1 MENHGRRSVRPRRP
15 TAAKGAYGVR
25 FDPLPRLGET
35 GLVSLSASAQAL
47 TRRTMRQTLINW
59 LSGLI
64 RPAPTRAAR
73 RRRRPFTP
81 SLQIRRLE
89 ERRVLSV
96 DVVDGQT
103 LNIAENS
110 KADTVVG
117 TPSATTD
124 ASAEPLTYSI
134 TAGNDSNAFLINP
147 VSGEIRVADG
157 SLLDFEAH
165 PTWELTVEA
174 HATGDPTQ
182 RDSSVVTIS
191 LTDVSGPAVASFS
204 GNATLNATG
213 DHFTLTSNG
222 TTLWTAGREDVTS
235 LTILGSSAADH
246 LVIDLTGGNPI
257 PDGGI
262 HYDGLT
268 QPDGTVDSLQ
278 LVGTFDSADY
288 RYDDGHNGGIVV
300 TQGGVTGAI
309 EYRNLEPLV
318 NTGPAANIVFTLGAA
333 ADNVVLEEVIPGT
346 LRLRSTDAIPTF
358 ETTTF
363 TAPTTSLTLRAGAGN
378 DRITVTPLTG
388 SFSLTIDGEGGSNT
402 LIVDQTDAVATAP
415 TYTFAGFGFLQTA
428 TPDHAEALNGA
439 LDGGRG
445 VVVTSQPGSLLNIT
459 GFPDSTAGFDP
470 ALSLGRLLNPA
481 VLTGTLGVNLP
492 STNVGTVVRSGIV
505 LSWTG
510 GQTLSE
516 QAGDDF
522 VIYESSS
529 STDGPDAAM
538 VQVHIAGPGGGWT
551 KWRYETADSRA
562 PYGGAGTSGAFA
574 TAFDLADFGLIAGQ
588 SIDQIRYVNMTAADR
603 IEGPGYERVP
613 GDGVLVASGFVIP
626 DDNGLTSNVLPDP
639 GSFASFAYFGNSTF
653 DPDPL
658 YVGALHPLATSGNSN
673 SPDVISVTTSTIT
686 TTRNGTSAPL
696 INYSSF
702 SELDVNTRGGVDAV
716 TIDVAVGLP
725 ATIRVDGGS
734 PTSQDSLTV
743 RGTTGAQSFALSGDA
758 ITTSATTIQIAG
770 VESTII
776 DVSATGTGDAVSV
789 DRSFTLSG
797 NAPKLQ
803 IVGGGTTD
811 HDQLSVDTEYPTS
824 SPAAVQNFTFGGLKF
839 NQSSTP
845 NQLSELGLG
854 TLDGGYGA
862 VITTRPLNS
871 STTPTFVPTPDIV
884 TDVFNPSLSLGALW
898 DRASAATPRYVS
910 LPDGGNNGTA
920 ARGGVAISWDKGRS
934 LTNAAGADFVIYES
948 GDTGPDAFMVQ
959 VHNADTGVWSQWVYH
974 KASAPTAGV
983 YATSFDLAADFG
995 VTGSIDAIRIANLT
1009 AADRVVNASG
1019 EGTVVVGGG
1028 PGTFAPL
1035 DSSNTPFGAGGFD
1048 PDLLYFGVVPSL
1060 GTVTSRNDVV
1070 NVDADSVDVDG
1081 FMAINYAG
1089 LVGLTVD
1096 TGGGA
1101 DSIHAAPS
1109 SNTAY
1114 TIQGDTPDISVN
1126 PGDRLVLDL
1135 SSVTTPTFAATGIGA
1150 GTFTSGNRANILV
1163 SGIDSLGATAPMNV
1177 VVSEAA
1183 NSVAGTTDTFNV
1195 VRNGA
1200 SDEISVNG
1208 QLALRVDRE
1217 AVANL
1222 KVSGSDAADDQL
1234 TIDYSGGT
1242 PVPAGN
1248 ITFTAGSGGNDLL
1261 RYTGGGVTTVTQ
1273 TYANL
1278 TDGNTAVDA
1287 DVVNYTGLE
1296 SITDD
1301 LTAANRNFVYL
1312 ATNNTINFGDDVS
1325 AAGRSQIAG
1334 DHGATTRFQNP
1345 TSALSLDAGSGDDTV
1360 TLARL
1365 DTAFSASLTIRGGAG
1380 NDDIAL
1386 DDNGRGTVGGT
1397 VDWIKFP
1404 LAIDGGGQDEDRLT
1418 IDDTGSTR
1426 DKTYSVS
1433 NVQIGGAGVPA
1444 GAAVAVPGVVPNVNG
1459 AIDGTEWDQVPVAF
1473 DSGAR
1478 PASGSQSILHF
1489 NFATNGGNTTADS
1502 TGNNNTGLLV
1512 EPLGP
1517 QFRVGQGKFGGALD
1531 FDGVDDHAWFQDPA
1545 FDVGTTGTLNF
1556 WVQMDNTG
1564 KRNQFF
1570 EGPDNAGM
1578 EIQFRNTSGGQFY
1591 GRTTT
1596 VGGDFVIRSGPDA
1609 PVAGAWTNLQYTWD
1623 FATKQM
1629 RIYVNGVESSYLSG
1643 STPTDLTWGAI
1654 VSTINGVM
1662 NVGGDPGDAT
1672 RYFDG
1677 RMDDIAWFNT
1687 VLSTA
1692 ERDAL
1697 RTAGVGAAQAD
1708 TADINASGRLNATS
1722 VAGGKLVAYWNLDD
1736 APGTTD
1742 VAGDGGTSIVLHTV
1756 PTTAAFVAGG
1766 KFGGSLDFNDVQH
1779 YAWFQDPTFDVGSK
1793 GTLSFWVQMD
1803 DTTRRNE
1810 FFEGPNDAGFEMQYR
1825 TNSGGQFYGRATTV
1839 GGDFVIRSGPDAP
1852 ATGVWTNLQYTWDFS
1867 TKQMHVYVNGVES
1880 SYLSGST
1887 PNDLTWGAVVST
1899 INGVMMVGRDLGDST
1914 RYFDGRMDDIAWFNT
1929 VLSST
1934 ELSAIRSQSVGTA
1947 QTLTGAGQA
1956 NASGHLTSTNGGGNL
1971 IAYWNLD
1978 NAPGTTV
1985 AAGNGGTS
1993 IALNIGPAAAE
2004 GALFVAGAGPTLP
2017 SGGAPL
2023 NAVIFDGTKDSIRV
2037 ADSTSLDFNKSQGSI
2052 SFWVR
2057 PDQLTVDNSAANGFI
2072 ALAED
2077 SNQQIFV
2084 GISRQQDAGAAFGNA
2099 DFFRRIVF
2107 SPFENTPASNQ
2118 NIVVSNTRLTVGQ
2131 WTQVTVTWD
2140 YASHSAAIYI
2150 NGALDS
2156 TVVNKTSNP
2165 AIWTQAAGNTGDWL
2179 FGDDGKTHTHGL
2191 VGAMADIAVYGNT
2204 LRASEVQSLYQTG
2217 ATDSGSFDLAGARG
2231 RFTWDANYIY
2241 GLVESYP
2248 AGPGTANGP
2257 FDNLELDLY
2266 INNGA
2271 TLAAR
2276 LDASVLVPVNNIAGS
2291 TVAPSGSDVQL
2302 YEFRIPISA
2311 INDGV
2316 KTFDPASGDFLR
2328 YHLRTI
2334 DGNTAGSGFDTRDTT
2349 LGWIVEPPI
2358 TSDNLRRM
2366 DFAKSENFFGV
2377 GGRLNYTNF
2386 AHLTLNAGSGID
2398 TLTVVDSQIV
2408 PAATNPTRTFT
2419 LNTGDGADVVTI
2431 DSMDSAFRAAVT
2443 IDGEAGVDV
2452 VTINAPLTL
2461 GSALSTG
2468 NLTVTA
2474 ETIALNAAVNTT
2486 AGTVG
2491 DVTFHVGTTLT
2502 IADTANISTKGDVLI
2517 DGAGAMATA
2526 GDITTSGDKITI
2538 AVPATLT
2545 ADVKFTTSNG
2555 NVLFSGTSPSVK
2567 GNYLLAIDA
2576 GSGDVTFDGAV
2587 GVHGTP
2593 THLSGIDVTAGS
2605 LWFKSTLDVDDQGI
2619 DIDVTGTVRFDGAV
2633 TTTTGG
2639 TLTVTNGGILTIND
2653 AANLDLDGA
2662 FTQDGVGV
2670 TDLFANI
2677 TTTDDNI
2684 AFKAPLRLQDD
2695 VTFTT
2700 AGGDV
2705 QFQTSTA
2712 TINGTHQ
2719 LNIAAVAGDVSFGGA
2734 VGATAGG
2741 ARVGGILISS
2751 SRNVEFDAPVSLA
2764 AGGLDVTASGTVV
2777 FNAAVD
2783 TTSGG
2788 AATIKNGDLLTIV
2801 DAADFTLDGEFA
2813 QTGGGKT
2820 SLAGDISTTGDAV
2833 SFNAGVTIATNAA
2846 GGAFIDTGSSGGD
2859 ITFTSTLD
2867 ATTTGIED
2875 LRLNSVGHDIVF
2887 GGFVGGVKALG
2898 NITID
2903 AARNLSINTGLNAVS
2918 LTHAVGT
2925 GQTTFSGPTH
2935 FTTDTSGTALTLN
2948 TPTVVS
2954 TASVTSDGGTFFLTT
2969 DNLSIGAAF
2978 GVTGDGEINLVERT
2992 AGRHLEL
2999 GGNTAGRL
3007 ALDATELAFVTAKTL
3022 RFGDNLAG
3030 DLHLSAPV
3038 SVVPGVTNLHVMT
3051 GGGVSGAGTI
3061 TATNLAVEAV
3071 DDVHLD
3077 NANNVVLLAI
3087 HTGVGSD
3094 ISYRDTNDFQLD
3106 DVHGVG
3112 GIEAP
3117 AGNVTLETPTLMT
3130 QGFFGSIVS
3139 GGLQLLGGSAQLG
3152 LMTNDVDVIAANLDG
3167 ALTFGDTDDLQ
3178 VGTVQTFGPATSGIT
3193 TTNDAVY
3200 VASGQNLSLD
3210 ESIVV
3215 GAAQVNL
3222 RSDFGAIDSI
3232 GAATVK
3238 VEATILGLSAAQG
3251 IGVTQALKTSVQTL
3265 AASNALFSP
3274 VNNSGIRI
3282 DDVSG
3287 GLLTIA
3293 TVVDPVLGPFFDTSG
3308 LLNLGLGGTV
3318 LTHVGGLTVNQL
3330 IGDAG
3335 GGITLT
3341 TTANGGNDDSIVIN
3355 APVLLGPT
3363 GDDDITFTAG
3373 TDLLV
3378 NDTGAFDDVR
3388 NFGAGSI
3395 VGTAGRDVVLGP
3407 DVRIRSLTG
3416 AIVGIPPLLE
3426 NLTGPQIA
3434 NTGDGSVTFDFGR
3447 NDEFHFTAVVDWADG
3462 VVDTIELNQ
3471 PARATTTAFHTYTG
3485 NPNVANPAAPIPV
3498 TVVLRS
3504 DSLIRFTGYE
3514 TTTAQVLLTFPGDG
3528 VKNVRIDTTVKVRHL
3543 TAEPPQRITATAPQ
3557 TVPVQIQSNVY
3568 NSGGAALQSSETAAR
3583 VVILRE
3589 VLPDGQEGSAVRFP
3603 QAALDDLPALFK
3615 KLRNG
3620 RYRVYLFE
3628 PETQT
3633 LRTVLEVDVRDGKP
3647 AVPAAAD
3654 ESGAD
3659 AADGA
3664 FLPPPAGDNID
3675 SEITVEP
3682 QSVDAAQSTTSYTAA
3697 ISAATAGVGLALAAS
3712 DESWSKRVDAALSQ
3726 FRKFSRLRPL
3736 PKPRRKLPR

>member
-1 MENHGRRSVRPRRP
+1 
-15 TAAKGAYGVR
+15 
-25 FDPLPRLGET
+25 
-35 GLVSLSASAQAL
+35 
-47 TRRTMRQTLINW
+47 MRQTLVTW

-64 RPAPTRAAR
+64 RPTPSRAAR
-73 RRRRPFTP
+73 RRRRSLTP

-96 DVVDGQT
+96 DVVDGQSLT
-103 LNIAENS
+103 IAENS

-117 TPSATTD
+117 TVAAANDPP
-124 ASAEPLTYSI
+124 AEPLTYSI

-157 SLLDFEAH
+157 SLLDFETH

-174 HATGDPTQ
+174 HANGDPTQ

-191 LTDVSGPAVASFS
+191 LTDVSGPATANFT
-204 GNATLNATG
+204 GNATLGASGNQL
-213 DHFTLTSNG
+213 TLTSG
-222 TTLWTAGREDVTS
+222 GATLWTAGREDVTS

-246 LVIDLTGGNPI
+246 LVIDFTGGNPI
-257 PDGGI
+257 PAGGI
-262 HYDGLT
+262 HYDGLD
-268 QPDGTVDSLQ
+268 QPGGTVDSLE
-278 LVGTFDSADY
+278 LVGTFDHADY

-300 TQGGVTGAI
+300 TQGVATGAI

-318 NTGPAANIVFTLGAA
+318 NTGSAANIVFTLGAA
-333 ADNVVLEEVIPGT
+333 ADHVVLEEVTPGT
-346 LRLRSTDAIPTF
+346 LRLRSTDAVPTF

-363 TAPTTSLTLRAGAGN
+363 TAPTTSLTLRTGDGN
-378 DRITVTPLTG
+378 DTITVSPLTG
-388 SFSLTIDGEGGSNT
+388 SFSLTIDGEGDSNT
-402 LIVDQTDAVATAP
+402 LIVDQADAAVAAP
-415 TYTFAGFGFLQTA
+415 TFTFAGFEFLQTA
-428 TPDHAEALNGA
+428 SPDHAEALSGA

-445 VVVTSQPGSLLNIT
+445 VVVTSPTGSLLSIT
-459 GFPDSTAGFDP
+459 GFPESTAGFDP

-481 VLTGTLGVNLP
+481 IVAGTLGVNLP
-492 STNVGTVVRSGIV
+492 SSNVGTAVRSGV
-505 LSWTG
+505 VVSWTG
-510 GQTLSE
+510 GQTLSD

-538 VQVHIAGPGGGWT
+538 VQVHIAGAGGGWT

-562 PYGGAGTSGAFA
+562 PYGGVGTAGAFA
-574 TAFDLADFGLIAGQ
+574 TAFDLADFGLTAGQ

-603 IEGPGYERVP
+603 MEGPGYERVT

-639 GSFASFAYFGNSTF
+639 GSFASFAYFGNATF

-658 YVGALHPLATSGNSN
+658 YFGALHPLATSGNSHN
-673 SPDVISVTTSTIT
+673 SDVIAVTTSTIS
-686 TTRNGTSAPL
+686 TTRNGTAAPL
-696 INYSSF
+696 INYSSI
-702 SELDVNTRGGVDAV
+702 SELDVNTRGGVDSV
-716 TIDVAVGLP
+716 TIDVAAGLP

-734 PTSQDSLTV
+734 PTSQDSLMV

-758 ITTSATTIQIAG
+758 ITTSATTIRVAG
-770 VESTII
+770 IESTTI
-776 DVSATGTGDAVSV
+776 DISMAGSGDTVAV
-789 DRSFTLSG
+789 DRSFALSG

-811 HDQLSVDTEYPTS
+811 NDQLSVDTEYPTS
-824 SPAAVQNFTFGGLKF
+824 SPAAAQNFTFGGVKF

-845 NQLSELGLG
+845 NQLSELGIG

-871 STTPTFVPTPDIV
+871 GSTPTFVPSPDVV

-898 DRASAATPRYVS
+898 DHASATTPRYVS
-910 LPDGGNNGTA
+910 LPDGSNNGTG
-920 ARGGVAISWDKGRS
+920 ARGGIAISWDKGRS
-934 LTNAAGADFVIYES
+934 LTNVAGADFVIYES
-948 GDTGPDAFMVQ
+948 GDAGADAFMVQ
-959 VHNADTGVWSQWVYH
+959 VHDADTGVWSQWVYH

-995 VTGSIDAIRIANLT
+995 VAGSVDAIRIANLT

-1035 DSSNTPFGAGGFD
+1035 DSTNTPFGAGGFD

-1060 GTVTSRNDVV
+1060 GNVTSRNDVV
-1070 NVDADSVDVDG
+1070 NVDANSVDVDG
-1081 FMAINYAG
+1081 FMAVNYAG
-1089 LVGLTVD
+1089 LKGLTVD

-1101 DSIHAAPS
+1101 DSIRATPS
-1109 SNTAY
+1109 TDTAY
-1114 TIQGDTPDISVN
+1114 TIQGDTPGISVN

-1135 SSVTTPTFAATGIGA
+1135 SGVTAPVFTSTGIGA
-1150 GTFTSGNRANILV
+1150 GTLASGNRAGISV
-1163 SGIDSLGATAPMNV
+1163 TGIDSLGATAQMNV

-1183 NSVAGTTDTFNV
+1183 NSVAGNTDAFNV
-1195 VRNGA
+1195 SRNGA

-1208 QLALRVDRE
+1208 QLVLRVDRE

-1222 KVSGSDAADDQL
+1222 RVSGSDAADDQL

-1248 ITFTAGSGGNDLL
+1248 ITFAAGSGGTDLL
-1261 RYTGGGVTTVTQ
+1261 RTTGGTVTTVTQ

-1278 TDGNTAVDA
+1278 TDGNTAIDA
-1287 DVVNYTGLE
+1287 DLVNYTGLE

-1301 LTAANRNFVYL
+1301 LTATNRNFVYL
-1312 ATNNTINFGDDVS
+1312 ATNNAINLGDDVS
-1325 AAGRSQIAG
+1325 AAGRSQIVG

-1345 TSALSLDAGSGDDTV
+1345 TSALSLDAGPGDDV
-1360 TLARL
+1360 ITLARL
-1365 DTAFSASLTIRGGAG
+1365 DTAFSASVTIRGGAG

-1386 DDNGRGTVGGT
+1386 DDNGRATVGGT

-1459 AIDGTEWDQVPVAF
+1459 TIDGTEWDQVPVAF

-1489 NFATNGGNTTADS
+1489 NFAANGGNTTADS
-1502 TGNNNTGLLV
+1502 TGNNNTGVLV
-1512 EPLGP
+1512 EPPGP
-1517 QFRVGQGKFGGALD
+1517 QFRVSQGRFGGALD
-1531 FDGVDDHAWFQDPA
+1531 FDGVDDFAWFQDAA
-1545 FDVGTTGTLNF
+1545 FDVGARGTLSF
-1556 WVQMDNTG
+1556 WVQMDNVSG
-1564 KRNQFF
+1564 RNQFF
-1570 EGPDNAGM
+1570 EGPGNAGL
-1578 EIQFRNTSGGQFY
+1578 EFQYRPDTGGQFY
-1591 GRTTT
+1591 GRTTDI
-1596 VGGDFVIRSGPDA
+1596 GGDAVIRAGGDA
-1609 PVAGAWTNLQYTWD
+1609 SALGIWTNIQYVWD
-1623 FATKQM
+1623 FSGLPGDTTAKM
-1629 RIYVNGVESSYLSG
+1629 RIYVNGVESAYRAG
-1643 STPTDLTWGAI
+1643 TTPTDLTWAA
-1654 VSTINGVM
+1654 VVNTVNGMM
-1662 NVGGDPGDAT
+1662 NVGRDPGDAA
-1672 RYFDG
+1672 RMFDG
-1677 RMDDIAWFNT
+1677 RMDDVAWFNS
-1687 VLSTA
+1687 VLTAA
-1692 ERDAL
+1692 ERNAI
-1697 RTAGVGAAQAD
+1697 RTVGVEVAQAD
-1708 TADINASGRLNATS
+1708 TAGANASGRLNATA

-1736 APGTTD
+1736 APGTTN
-1742 VAGDGGTSIVLHTV
+1742 VAGDGGTSIVLHTT
-1756 PTTAAFVAGG
+1756 PPLAQFVAGG
-1766 KFGGSLDFNDVQH
+1766 KFGGALDFDGLDS
-1779 YAWFQDPTFDVGSK
+1779 YATFQDPTFNVGER

-1803 DTTRRNE
+1803 NVGRRNQ
-1810 FFEGPNDAGFEMQYR
+1810 FFEGPGNSGMEFQYR
-1825 TNSGGQFYGRATTV
+1825 NSGNGQFYGRTQDN
-1839 GGDFVIRSGPDAP
+1839 GDFVIRSGPDNGVA
-1852 ATGVWTNLQYTWDFS
+1852 GVWTNIQYVWDFS
-1867 TKQMHVYVNGVES
+1867 GLPGDTSAKMRIYVNGVES
-1880 SYLSGST
+1880 SYLSNANPANSFT
-1887 PNDLTWGAVVST
+1887 PQDLNWTAITNTV
-1899 INGVMMVGRDLGDST
+1899 NGVMNVGRDPGDVT
-1914 RYFDGRMDDIAWFNT
+1914 RAFDGRMDDIAWFNT
-1929 VLSST
+1929 VLT
-1934 ELSAIRSQSVGTA
+1934 AAERNAIRAVGVEAAQGDTA
-1947 QTLTGAGQA
+1947 GA
-1956 NASGHLTSTNGGGNL
+1956 NASGRLNATAVAGGNL
-1971 IAYWNLD
+1971 IAYWNLND
-1978 NAPGTTV
+1978 APGTKIV
-1985 AAGNGGTS
+1985 PGDGGTS
-1993 IALNIGPAAAE
+1993 IVLKIGPQTE
-2004 GALFVAGAGPTLP
+2004 GAEFIAAGGPTLP

-2023 NAVIFDGTKDSIRV
+2023 NAVYFDGNKDFIRTS
-2037 ADSTSLDFNKSQGSI
+2037 DSASLDFNKSQGSI

-2057 PDQLTVDNSAANGFI
+2057 PDQLTVDNSAANGYI

-2077 SNQQIFV
+2077 SSQQIFV

-2099 DFFRRIVF
+2099 DFFGRIVF

-2140 YASHSAAIYI
+2140 YATLSASIYI

-2179 FGDDGKTHTHGL
+2179 FGADGKTQGHGL
-2191 VGAMADIAVYGNT
+2191 LGAMADIAVYGNT

-2231 RFTWDANYIY
+2231 RFSWDANYVY
-2241 GLVESYP
+2241 GLIESYP

-2316 KTFDPASGDFLR
+2316 KAFDPASGDFLR

-2334 DGNTAGSGFDTRDTT
+2334 DGEVAGSGFDTRDTT

-2398 TLTVVDSQIV
+2398 ALTVVDSQIA

-2419 LNTGDGADVVTI
+2419 LNTGGGADVVTI
-2431 DSMDSAFRAAVT
+2431 DSVDSAFRAAVS
-2443 IDGEAGVDV
+2443 IDGEAGTDV
-2452 VTINAPLTL
+2452 VTINAPLAL

-2474 ETIALNAAVNTT
+2474 ETIAMNAAVDTT

-2491 DVTFHVGTTLT
+2491 NVTFHVGGTLT
-2502 IADTANISTKGDVLI
+2502 IADTANITAGGDVLI
-2517 DGAGAMATA
+2517 DGTGATSTA
-2526 GDITTSGDKITI
+2526 GDITTFGDKITV
-2538 AVPATLT
+2538 ATPATLT
-2545 ADVKFTTSNG
+2545 GDVTLTTSNG
-2555 NVLFSGTSPSVK
+2555 NVLFSGASPSVK
-2567 GNYLLAIDA
+2567 GDYLLTIDA
-2576 GSGDVTFDGAV
+2576 GNGDVTFNGAV
-2587 GVHGTP
+2587 GVHAAP

-2605 LWFKSTLDVDDQGI
+2605 LWFKSTVDVDDQGI

-2633 TTTTGG
+2633 TTTAGG
-2639 TLTVTNGGILTIND
+2639 TMTVTNGGILTIND

-2662 FTQDGVGV
+2662 FTQDGVGA

-2677 TTTDDNI
+2677 TTTNDNI
-2684 AFKAPLRLQDD
+2684 AFHAPLRLQDD

-2705 QFQTSTA
+2705 GFQGATA

-2719 LNIAAVAGDVSFGGA
+2719 LNVNAFGGDVLFDGAIGAVAGG
-2734 VGATAGG
+2734 T
-2741 ARVGGILISS
+2741 RVGGILITSS
-2751 SRNVEFDAPVSLA
+2751 GNVDFAAPASLA
-2764 AGGLDVTASGTVV
+2764 SGGLDITASGAVN

-2788 AATIKNGDLLTIV
+2788 TATIKNGGLLTIV
-2801 DAADFTLDGEFA
+2801 DAADFTLDGAFA
-2813 QTGGGKT
+2813 QTGVGQT
-2820 SLAGDISTTGDAV
+2820 SLAGDISTTNDAV

-2846 GGAFIDTGSSGGD
+2846 GAVVIDTGTTGGNV
-2859 ITFTSTLD
+2859 TFNSTLD
-2867 ATTTGIED
+2867 STTAGIED
-2875 LRLNSVGHDIVF
+2875 LRLNAIGHDVVF
-2887 GGFVGGVKALG
+2887 NGLVGGVKALG
-2898 NITID
+2898 EITID
-2903 AARNLSINTGLNAVS
+2903 AARNLSINTGLTAVS
-2918 LTHAVGT
+2918 LANAAGT
-2925 GQTTFSGPTH
+2925 GQTSFSGATH
-2935 FTTDTSGTALTLN
+2935 FTQDTSGTALTLN
-2948 TPTVVS
+2948 TPTIVS
-2954 TASVTSDGGTFFLTT
+2954 TASVTSDGGTFFITT

-2978 GVTGDGEINLVERT
+2978 SVTSDGEINVVERT
-2992 AGRHLEL
+2992 AGRDLEL

-3007 ALDATELAFVTAKTL
+3007 ALDAAELAFITAKTL
-3022 RFGDNLAG
+3022 RIGDNLAG

-3038 SVVPGVTNLHVMT
+3038 SVVPGVMNLHLMT
-3051 GGGVSGAGTI
+3051 GGGVSGAGAI
-3061 TATNLAVEAV
+3061 TATNLAVEAFG
-3071 DDVHLD
+3071 DVRLD
-3077 NANNVVLLAI
+3077 NANDVVLLAI
-3087 HTGVGSD
+3087 HTGVGND
-3094 ISYRDTNDFQLD
+3094 ISYRDTNDFRLD
-3106 DVHGVG
+3106 DVDGVG

-3117 AGNVTLETPTLMT
+3117 TGNVTLETPTLMT
-3130 QGFFGSIVS
+3130 QGFFGSIVA

-3152 LMTNDVDVIAANLDG
+3152 LMTNDVDILSADLDG
-3167 ALTFGDTDDLQ
+3167 ALNFGDTDDLE

-3200 VASGQNLSLD
+3200 LASGQNLSLND
-3210 ESIVV
+3210 SIVV

-3232 GAATVK
+3232 GAASVK
-3238 VEATILGLSAAQG
+3238 IEASILGLWAAQG
-3251 IGVTQALKTSVQTL
+3251 IGVTQALKTDVATL

-3274 VNNSGIRI
+3274 PKTSGIRI

-3287 GLLTIA
+3287 GLLTLG
-3293 TVVDPVLGPFFDTSG
+3293 TVTDPVLGPFFDTSG
-3308 LLNLGLGGTV
+3308 LFNLGLGGTV
-3318 LTHVGGLTVNQL
+3318 LTHVGELIVNQL
-3330 IGDAG
+3330 VYDAG
-3335 GGITLT
+3335 GGITLS
-3341 TTANGGNDDSIVIN
+3341 TTANGGNDDNLIVN
-3355 APVLLGPT
+3355 APVILGSD
-3363 GDDDITFTAG
+3363 GNGDITFTAG

-3378 NDTGAFDDVR
+3378 NNTGVFDDVR

-3395 VGTAGRDVVLGP
+3395 VGAAGRDVVLGP

-3426 NLTGPQIA
+3426 NVSAPQIA

-3447 NDEFHFTAVVDWADG
+3447 NDEFHFTVVVDWADG

-3471 PARATTTAFHTYTG
+3471 PARATATAFHTYTG
-3485 NPNVANPAAPIPV
+3485 NPNTVDPAAPIPV
-3498 TVVLRS
+3498 TLVLRS
-3504 DSLIRFTGYE
+3504 DALIRFTGYE
-3514 TTTAQVLLTFPGDG
+3514 TTTSQILLTFPGDG
-3528 VKNVRIDTTVKVRHL
+3528 VKNVRIDTTIKVRHL
-3543 TAEPPQRITATAPQ
+3543 TAEPPQRITATSQQSA
-3557 TVPVQIQSNVY
+3557 PVQIQSNVY

-3589 VLPDGQEGSAVRFP
+3589 VLPDGREGSAVRFP
-3603 QAALDDLPALFK
+3603 QTALDDLPALFK

-3633 LRTVLEVDVRDGKP
+3633 LRTVLEVDVREGKP
-3647 AVPAAAD
+3647 AVPAAGGDTEAD
-3654 ESGAD
+3654 P
-3659 AADGA
+3659 ADGA
-3664 FLPPPAGDNID
+3664 YVSPPAGDDFD
-3675 SEITVEP
+3675 SDP
-3682 QSVDAAQSTTSYTAA
+3682 PGGSQSADAAQQSTSHAA
-3697 ISAATAGVGLALAAS
+3697 ALSAATAGIGLALAAS
-3712 DESWSKRVDAALSQ
+3712 DESWSRRVDAALSQ

-3736 PKPRRKLPR
+3736 PTPRRKLPR

>member
-1 MENHGRRSVRPRRP
+1 
-15 TAAKGAYGVR
+15 
-25 FDPLPRLGET
+25 
-35 GLVSLSASAQAL
+35 
-47 TRRTMRQTLINW
+47 MRQTLITW

-73 RRRRPFTP
+73 RRRRPHSP
-81 SLQIRRLE
+81 HLHLRRLE
-89 ERRVLSV
+89 DRRVLSV

-103 LNIAENS
+103 LVVAENS

-117 TPSATTD
+117 SVTATADTPS
-124 ASAEPLTYSI
+124 EPLTYSI

-165 PTWELTVEA
+165 ATWQLTVEA
-174 HATGDPTQ
+174 HSTADPTQ

-191 LTDVSGPAVASFS
+191 LIDISGSAVASFS
-204 GNATLNATG
+204 GDAVLSASG
-213 DHFTLTSNG
+213 SQLTLTSGG

-246 LVIDLTGGNPI
+246 LVVDFSGGNPI
-257 PDGGI
+257 PAGGI
-262 HYDGLT
+262 HYDGLD
-268 QPDGTVDSLQ
+268 QPSGTVDSLE
-278 LVGTFDSADY
+278 LVGTFDHVDY
-288 RYDDGHNGGIVV
+288 RYDDGHNGGIIV

-318 NTGPAANIVFTLGAA
+318 NTGTAADIVFTLGSA
-333 ADNVVLEEVIPGT
+333 ADNVVLEEVTPGT
-346 LRLRSTDAIPTF
+346 LRLRSTDAVPTF

-363 TAPTTSLTLRAGAGN
+363 TAPTTSLTLRTGDGN
-378 DRITVTPLTG
+378 DAITVTPLTG
-388 SFSLTIDGEGGSNT
+388 TFSLTIDGEGDSNT
-402 LIVDQTDAVATAP
+402 LIVDQTDAVATSP
-415 TYTFAGFGFLQTA
+415 TFNFAGFSFLQTA
-428 TPDHAEALNGA
+428 TPDHVEALNGV
-439 LDGGRG
+439 LDGGLG
-445 VVVTSQPGSLLNIT
+445 VVVTSQPGSLLAIT
-459 GFPDSTAGFDP
+459 GFPDSSTGFDP
-470 ALSLGRLLNPA
+470 SLSIGRLLVSA
-481 VLTGTLGVNLP
+481 VTTETRGVNLP
-492 STNVGTVVRSGIV
+492 STNIGTVVRSGIV
-505 LSWTG
+505 VSWTG

-538 VQVHIAGPGGGWT
+538 VQVHIAGPGGSWT

-562 PYGGAGTSGAFA
+562 PYGGVGTAGAFA
-574 TAFDLADFGLIAGQ
+574 TAFDLADFGLTAGQ

-603 IEGPGYERVP
+603 MEGPGYERVT

-626 DDNGLTSNVLPDP
+626 DDNGATSNVLPDP

-658 YVGALHPLATSGNSN
+658 YFGALHPLATPGNSN
-673 SPDVISVTTSTIT
+673 SNDVISVTTSTIT
-686 TTRNGTSAPL
+686 TTRNGVAAPL
-696 INYSSF
+696 ISYASIHF
-702 SELDVNTRGGVDAV
+702 AELDVNTRGGADAV
-716 TIDVAVGLP
+716 TIDVAADLP
-725 ATIRVDGGS
+725 ATIRVDGGN

-743 RGTTGAQSFALSGDA
+743 RGTTGDQSFTLSGDT
-758 ITTSATTIQIAG
+758 IVTSATTIHIAG
-770 VESTII
+770 VEATTI
-776 DVSATGTGDAVSV
+776 DVSVVGTGDTVFV

-797 NAPKLQ
+797 NAPSLQ
-803 IVGGGTTD
+803 VVGGGTTD
-811 HDQLSVDTEYPTS
+811 HDQLSVDTEYPAS
-824 SPAAVQNFTFGGLKF
+824 SPAAAQNFTFGGVKF

-871 STTPTFVPTPDIV
+871 STTAAFTPTPDVV

-898 DRASAATPRYVS
+898 DRASSTTPRYVS
-910 LPDGGNNGTA
+910 LPDGTNNGSA
-920 ARGGVAISWDKGRS
+920 ARGGVALSWDKGRS
-934 LTNAAGADFVIYES
+934 LTNAAGVDFVVYES

-959 VHNADTGVWSQWVYH
+959 VHDADTGVWSQWVYH
-974 KASAPTAGV
+974 KATGPTSGV

-1009 AADRVVNASG
+1009 AADQVVNASG
-1019 EGTVVVGGG
+1019 EGTVVIGGG
-1028 PGTFAPL
+1028 PGTFPPL
-1035 DSSNTPFGAGGFD
+1035 DPTNTAFGAGGFD

-1081 FMAINYAG
+1081 FMAIDYSG
-1089 LVGLTVD
+1089 LTGLTVD

-1101 DSIHAAPS
+1101 DTIRVTPS
-1109 SNTAY
+1109 ANTAY
-1114 TIQGDTPDISVN
+1114 TIQGDAPSISVN

-1135 SSVTTPTFAATGIGA
+1135 SGVTTPQFTSTGIGA
-1150 GTFTSGNRANILV
+1150 GTVASGNRANV
-1163 SGIDSLGATAPMNV
+1163 VVTGIDSLGATSTMNV

-1183 NSVAGTTDTFNV
+1183 NSVAGTTDTFQI

-1200 SDEISVNG
+1200 GDEVSVNG
-1208 QLALRVDRE
+1208 QLVLRVDRE
-1217 AVANL
+1217 AIANL
-1222 KVSGSDAADDQL
+1222 QVSGSDAADDQL
-1234 TIDYSGGT
+1234 TLDFSGGS

-1248 ITFTAGSGGNDLL
+1248 ITFAAGVGGSDLL
-1261 RYTGGGVTTVTQ
+1261 RYTDGTVTTVTH
-1273 TYANL
+1273 TYTNL
-1278 TDGNTAVDA
+1278 TDGNTDVDT
-1287 DVVNYTGLE
+1287 DVVTYTGLE

-1312 ATNNTINFGDDVS
+1312 ATDNTIDLGDDIS
-1325 AAGRSQIAG
+1325 AAGRSQIIA
-1334 DHGATTRFQNP
+1334 DHGTTTRFQNP
-1345 TSALSLDAGSGDDTV
+1345 TSTFSLDAGPGDDII

-1365 DTAFSASLTIRGGAG
+1365 DTAFTASVTILGGTG

-1386 DDNGRGTVGGT
+1386 DDNGRANVGGT

-1433 NVQIGGAGVPA
+1433 NVQIGGAGVPD

-1459 AIDGTEWDQVPVAF
+1459 TIDGSEWDQVPVAF

-1489 NFATNGGNTTADS
+1489 NFATDGGSFTADS

-1531 FDGVDDHAWFQDPA
+1531 FDGIDDHAWFQDPA
-1545 FDVGTTGTLNF
+1545 FDVGASGTLSF
-1556 WVQMDNTG
+1556 WVQMDNTS

-1570 EGPDNAGM
+1570 EGPGNAGM
-1578 EIQFRNTSGGQFY
+1578 EIQYRNNSGGQFY

-1623 FATKQM
+1623 FTTKQM

-1677 RMDDIAWFNT
+1677 RMDDVAWFNI
-1687 VLSTA
+1687 VLTA
-1692 ERDAL
+1692 TERDAL
-1697 RTAGVGAAQAD
+1697 RTVGVEAAQAD
-1708 TADINASGRLNATS
+1708 TAGVNASGRLNATS

-1756 PTTAAFVAGG
+1756 PTTAAFVTGG
-1766 KFGGSLDFNDVQH
+1766 KFGGALDFNDVQH
-1779 YAWFQDPTFDVGSK
+1779 YAWFQDPTFDVGTT

-1803 DTTRRNE
+1803 DTSRRNE
-1810 FFEGPNDAGFEMQYR
+1810 FFEGPNDAGLEMQYR
-1825 TNSGGQFYGRATTV
+1825 TNGSGQFYGRTTTV
-1839 GGDFVIRSGPDAP
+1839 GGDFVIRNTNDSNA
-1852 ATGVWTNLQYTWDFS
+1852 AGVWTNLQYTWDFA
-1867 TKQMHVYVNGVES
+1867 TKQMHIYRDGVES
-1880 SYLSGST
+1880 AYVSGFT
-1887 PNDLTWGAVVST
+1887 PSDLTWGAVVST

-1914 RYFDGRMDDIAWFNT
+1914 RWFDGRMDDIAWFNT
-1929 VLSST
+1929 VLNST
-1934 ELSAIRSQSVGTA
+1934 ELSAIRSQSVGDA
-1947 QTLTGAGQA
+1947 QSLTGVGQA
-1956 NASGHLTSTNGGGNL
+1956 NASGHLNSIGSGGNL
-1971 IAYWNLD
+1971 VAYWNLD
-1978 NAPGTTV
+1978 NTAGTKV

-1993 IALNIGPAAAE
+1993 IVLNIGPAAAE
-2004 GALFVAGAGPTLP
+2004 GALFTAGGGPTLP
-2017 SGGAPL
+2017 SGGSPL
-2023 NAVIFDGTKDSIRV
+2023 NAVVLDGTKDFIRV
-2037 ADSTSLDFNKSQGSI
+2037 ADSTSLDFDKSQGSI

-2057 PDQLTVDNSAANGFI
+2057 PDQLTVDNNASTGYI

-2099 DFFRRIVF
+2099 DFFGRIVF

-2140 YASHSAAIYI
+2140 YSTHSALIYI

-2179 FGDDGKTHTHGL
+2179 FGADGKTQAHGL

-2231 RFTWDANYIY
+2231 RFTWDANYVY
-2241 GLVESYP
+2241 GLIESYP

-2257 FDNLELDLY
+2257 FDNLQLDLY
-2266 INNGA
+2266 INNSA

-2276 LDASVLVPVNNIAGS
+2276 LDTSTLVPVNNIAGS
-2291 TVAPSGSDVQL
+2291 TVAPSGSDVAL

-2316 KTFDPASGDFLR
+2316 TAFNPASGDFLR
-2328 YHLRTI
+2328 YRLQTI
-2334 DGNTAGSGFDTRDTT
+2334 DGDVAGSGFDTRDTT
-2349 LGWIVEPPI
+2349 LGWLIEPPL
-2358 TSDNLRRM
+2358 TADNLRRM
-2366 DFAKSENFFGV
+2366 DFASSENFFGV

-2398 TLTVVDSQIV
+2398 TLTVVDSQIA

-2419 LNTGDGADVVTI
+2419 LNTGGGADFVTVA
-2431 DSMDSAFRAAVT
+2431 SVDSAFRAAIS
-2443 IDGEAGVDV
+2443 IDGEAGADNV
-2452 VTINAPLTL
+2452 VINAPLTL

-2474 ETIALNAAVNTT
+2474 ETIALNGAVNTT

-2491 DVTFHVGTTLT
+2491 NVTFHVGNTLT
-2502 IADTANISTKGDVLI
+2502 IADAANITAGGDVLI
-2517 DGAGAMATA
+2517 DGAGATSTA
-2526 GDITTSGDKITI
+2526 GDITTFGDNITI
-2538 AVPATLT
+2538 ATPATLT
-2545 ADVKFTTSNG
+2545 GDATLTTNDG
-2555 NVLFSGTSPSVK
+2555 DVLFSGTSPSVK
-2567 GNYLLAIDA
+2567 GDYLLTVNAGGGDA
-2576 GSGDVTFDGAV
+2576 TFNGAV
-2587 GVHGTP
+2587 GVHGAP

-2605 LWFKSTLDVDDQGI
+2605 LWFKSTVDVDDQGI
-2619 DIDVTGTVRFDGAV
+2619 DIDVTGTVRFDNAV
-2633 TTTTGG
+2633 TTTTSG
-2639 TLTVTNGGILTIND
+2639 TMTVTNGGILTIAD

-2662 FTQDGVGV
+2662 FSQDGVGT
-2670 TDLFANI
+2670 TDLFADI
-2677 TTTDDNI
+2677 TTTGDDITFN
-2684 AFKAPLRLQDD
+2684 APLRLQDD
-2695 VTFTT
+2695 VTFVT

-2705 QFQTSTA
+2705 KFQNSTA
-2712 TINGTHQ
+2712 TINGVHQ
-2719 LNIAAVAGDVSFGGA
+2719 LTVTAAAGNVSFGGA
-2734 VGATAGG
+2734 IGAVAGG
-2741 ARVGGILISS
+2741 ARVDGILITSS
-2751 SRNVEFDAPVSLA
+2751 GNVDFQAPVSLSAVGLDLTA
-2764 AGGLDVTASGTVV
+2764 AGTVD
-2777 FNAAVD
+2777 FNDAVD
-2783 TTSGG
+2783 TTAGG
-2788 AATIKNGDLLTIV
+2788 AVTINNGALLTIV
-2801 DAADFTLDGEFA
+2801 DAADFTLDGAFA
-2813 QTGGGKT
+2813 QTGAGST
-2820 SLAGDISTTGDAV
+2820 SLAGDISTTGDSV
-2833 SFNAGVTIATNAA
+2833 SFNAGVKIAANAS
-2846 GGAFIDTGSSGGD
+2846 GGVEIDTGASGGD
-2859 ITFTSTLD
+2859 ITFTASLD
-2867 ATTTGIED
+2867 ATTHDIED
-2875 LRLNSVGHDIVF
+2875 LRLNAFGHDVVF
-2887 GGFVGGVKALG
+2887 GGIVGGSKRLG
-2898 NITID
+2898 EITID
-2903 AARNLSINTGLNAVS
+2903 AARNLNVNTGLTAVS
-2918 LTHAVGT
+2918 LTHASGT
-2925 GQTTFSGPTH
+2925 GQTTFAGATH
-2935 FTTDTSGTALTLN
+2935 FTTTTAGTALTLN
-2948 TPTVVS
+2948 TPTIVS
-2954 TASVTSDGGTFFLTT
+2954 TASVTSDGGAYFLTT

-2978 GVTGDGEINLVERT
+2978 GVTGSGEINVVERT
-2992 AGRHLEL
+2992 AGRDLEL
-2999 GGNTAGRL
+2999 GGNTTGRL
-3007 ALDATELAFVTAKTL
+3007 ALDATELAFITAQTF

-3030 DLHLSAPV
+3030 DLHLSAAV
-3038 SVVPGVTNLHVMT
+3038 SAVPGIMNTHLMT

-3071 DDVHLD
+3071 ADVHLD
-3077 NANNVVLLAI
+3077 NANDVVLLAI
-3087 HTGVGSD
+3087 HTGVGGD
-3094 ISYRDTNDFQLD
+3094 ISYRDTTDFQLD
-3106 DVHGVG
+3106 DVDGVG
-3112 GIEAP
+3112 GLEAP
-3117 AGNVTLETPTLMT
+3117 SGNVTLETPTVMT
-3130 QGFFGSIVS
+3130 QGFFGSIVAA
-3139 GGLQLLGGSAQLG
+3139 GLQLLGGTAQLG
-3152 LMTNDVDVIAANLDG
+3152 LMTNDVDVVAADLDG
-3167 ALTFGDTDDLQ
+3167 TLDFGDTDDLE
-3178 VGTVQTFGPATSGIT
+3178 VGSVQTFGPVTSGIT
-3193 TTNDAVY
+3193 TTDDEVSLFA
-3200 VASGQNLSLD
+3200 GQTLSLND
-3210 ESIVV
+3210 SIIV
-3215 GAAQVNL
+3215 GVAQVNL
-3222 RSDFGAIDSI
+3222 TSDFGAIDSI
-3232 GAATVK
+3232 GPSNVK
-3238 VEATILGLSAAQG
+3238 IEAQNLALRADQG
-3251 IGVTQALKTSVQTL
+3251 IGVMQALQTDVSLL
-3265 AASNALFSP
+3265 AAANFTAG
-3274 VNNSGIRI
+3274 GIRI
-3282 DDVSG
+3282 DDISG
-3287 GLLTIA
+3287 GSLTVG
-3293 TVVDPVLGPFFDTSG
+3293 TVVGPFFTTAG
-3308 LLNLGLGGTV
+3308 ITNLGLDGTV
-3318 LTHVGGLTVNQL
+3318 LTHVGGLTIDQT

-3341 TTANGGNDDSIVIN
+3341 TFADGGNDDHIVVN
-3355 APVLLGPT
+3355 ANILLGSL
-3363 GDDDITFTAG
+3363 GGGDITFTAG

-3378 NDTGAFDDVR
+3378 NDTGSFDDIR
-3388 NFGAGSI
+3388 NFGSGSI

-3416 AIVGIPPLLE
+3416 AVVGIPPLLE

-3434 NTGDGSVTFDFGR
+3434 NSGDASVTFDFGR

-3471 PARATTTAFHTYTG
+3471 PTRATTTAFHTYTG
-3485 NPNVANPAAPIPV
+3485 NPNLVNPAAPIPV

-3514 TTTAQVLLTFPGDG
+3514 TSTANVLLTFPGDG

-3543 TAEPPQRITATAPQ
+3543 SAEPPQRISAPASH
-3557 TVPVQIQSNVY
+3557 TVPVQVLSNVY
-3568 NSGGAALQSSETAAR
+3568 NSGGAALQTTETAAR

-3589 VLPDGQEGSAVRFP
+3589 VLPDGREGSAVRFP

-3633 LRTVLEVDVRDGKP
+3633 MRTVLEVDVREGKP
-3647 AVPAAAD
+3647 AVPAAGD
-3654 ESGAD
+3654 DSGINSG
-3659 AADGA
+3659 DGA
-3664 FLPPPAGDNID
+3664 FVTPPAGD
-3675 SEITVEP
+3675 EINPEYLCTK
-3682 QSVDAAQSTTSYTAA
+3682 
-3697 ISAATAGVGLALAAS
+3697 ISFFG
-3712 DESWSKRVDAALSQ
+3712 
-3726 FRKFSRLRPL
+3726 
-3736 PKPRRKLPR
+3736 